1 MQWRA
6 FNSCAFK
13 GLSGLFFFLK
23 KEDLKLEEEHRNGFL
38 EKLQEDLSGHTALVD
53 DASLILSTHVGKLTT
68 TCNSNPRG
76 SDSIF

>member
-1 MQWRA
+1 M
-6 FNSCAFK
+6 
-13 GLSGLFFFLK
+13 GYFFFL

-53 DASLILSTHVGKLTT
+53 DASLIPSTHVGKLTT
-68 TCNSNPRG
+68 TCNSSPRG